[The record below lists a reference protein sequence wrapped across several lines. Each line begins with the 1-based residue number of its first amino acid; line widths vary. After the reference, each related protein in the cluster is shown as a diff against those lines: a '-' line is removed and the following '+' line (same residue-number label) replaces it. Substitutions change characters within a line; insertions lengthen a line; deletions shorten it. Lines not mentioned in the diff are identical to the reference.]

1 MFLTTDDGRR
11 PTPLPRKNCNH
22 LAPKWVTFDAVCDD
36 GRRPTALQR
45 RATGDGRRT
54 TDDGRRTT
62 DDGRRTTARGT
73 PATDD
78 GRRLRPT
85 TTTTATTTTST
96 NRSHSRSTDATTTER
111 TTSIV
116 SGVRWSILVAAKPR
130 PHSGRE
136 NGHTQRRRTV
146 PSSLGVSVFWSGF
159 RAPKRD
165 HIYLISNIFF
175 KKCLAKFLWAKRL
188 APSCCMQRPPVHGHR
203 VGGGWASSARP
214 SLATSSKPAPTS
226 GPSRRR

>member
-1 MFLTTDDGRR
+1 MTTDDGRR

-22 LAPKWVTFDAVCDD
+22 LAPNWDTFDAVCDD

-85 TTTTATTTTST
+85 ITTTTATTTTST
-96 NRSHSRSTDATTTER
+96 NRSHSRSTDATTTENDHHFRRSLVDFGGRKTAPTFRARKR
-111 TTSIV
+111 THPEKTYGPV
-116 SGVRWSILVAAKPR
+116 F
-130 PHSGRE
+130 SGRVRFLARIP
-136 NGHTQRRRTV
+136 GAKQG
-146 PSSLGVSVFWSGF
+146 PLLFKLKYVFWVLFCEIPVGQ
-159 RAPKRD
+159 APGS
-165 HIYLISNIFF
+165 HL
-175 KKCLAKFLWAKRL
+175 LHA
-188 APSCCMQRPPVHGHR
+188 
-203 VGGGWASSARP
+203 
-214 SLATSSKPAPTS
+214 ATSS
-226 GPSRRR
+226 

>member
-85 TTTTATTTTST
+85 ITTTTATTTTST

-116 SGVRWSILVAAKPR
+116 SGVRWSMLVAPKPR

-146 PSSLGVSVFWSGF
+146 PSSLGVSAFWPGF
-159 RAPKRD
+159 RAQNKD
-165 HIYLISNIFF
+165 HFYLN
-175 KKCLAKFLWAKRL
+175 
-188 APSCCMQRPPVHGHR
+188 
-203 VGGGWASSARP
+203 
-214 SLATSSKPAPTS
+214 
-226 GPSRRR
+226 

>member
-22 LAPKWVTFDAVCDD
+22 LAPNWVTFDAVCDD

-85 TTTTATTTTST
+85 TTTTTATTTTSPT
-96 NRSHSRSTDATTTER
+96 GATAEAPT
-111 TTSIV
+111 
-116 SGVRWSILVAAKPR
+116 P
-130 PHSGRE
+130 P
-136 NGHTQRRRTV
+136 RRR
-146 PSSLGVSVFWSGF
+146 GQ
-159 RAPKRD
+159 RASFQAFAGRCWWPQNRA
-165 HIYLISNIFF
+165 HIPG
-175 KKCLAKFLWAKRL
+175 AKTDTPREDVRSRLLWACPL
-188 APSCCMQRPPVHGHR
+188 FGSD
-203 VGGGWASSARP
+203 
-214 SLATSSKPAPTS
+214 S
-226 GPSRRR
+226 GPPKGTIFI

>member
-11 PTPLPRKNCNH
+11 PTQLPRKNCNH
-22 LAPKWVTFDAVCDD
+22 LAPNWDTFDAVCDD

-85 TTTTATTTTST
+85 TTTTTTATTTTST

-136 NGHTQRRRTV
+136 NAHTQRRRTV
-146 PSSLGVSVFWSGF
+146 PSSLAVGVFPPGF
-159 RAPKRD
+159 RPQNSD
-165 HIYLISNIFF
+165 HICVM
-175 KKCLAKFLWAKRL
+175 KK
-188 APSCCMQRPPVHGHR
+188 
-203 VGGGWASSARP
+203 
-214 SLATSSKPAPTS
+214 
-226 GPSRRR
+226 